1 MRRVAAD
8 VLGLFP
14 PLGEEF
20 VGGIQAS
27 GRLAWAA
34 LGRPGRGPGP
44 SAHLFECGDAIEP
57 GAGGWRH
64 SVRRGG
70 TRLGAVARASR
81 TRWSAGTVLVWHL
94 GLLRLLP
101 FFRLS
106 RARVVVFLHGVE
118 AWRPLDWLTRRLLR
132 RVDLFLANSDHTWG
146 RFVARHPAL
155 RESAHATVHLGV
167 GEPLPGPTP
176 PAAPTPAV
184 LMLARLARGEAYKGH
199 REVIAAWPDV
209 LRRVPEAELWLA
221 GDGDLRRELEA
232 WVAGLPQAGR
242 VRFLGRVSEAEKGR
256 LLARCRCLALPSR
269 GEGFG
274 LVYAEAMRMGRP
286 CLVSTVDAGR
296 EVVSP
301 PECGLAADPGDAA
314 GVADALARLLTPGPE
329 WDRWSRQAR
338 ARYET
343 RFTAAH
349 FQARLIEAMTRAG
362 APLEASLA

>member
-1 MRRVAAD
+1 MMRQVAVD
-8 VLGLFP
+8 LLGLFP
-14 PLGEEF
+14 PLGEGC

-27 GRLAWAA
+27 GRLAWDA
-34 LGRPGRGPGP
+34 LRRHGGR
-44 SAHLFECGDAIEP
+44 SAHLFVCGGSIEP
-57 GAGGWRH
+57 GAADRR
-64 SVRRGG
+64 SAIRRGG

-81 TRWSAGTVLVWHL
+81 TRWSAGTVLVWHV
-94 GLLRLLP
+94 GLLKLLP

-132 RVDLFLANSDHTWG
+132 RVDLFLTNSDHTWG
-146 RFVARHPAL
+146 RFLERHPAL
-155 RESAHATVHLGV
+155 GRPAHATVHLGV

-176 PAAPTPAV
+176 PPAPAPAA

-199 REVIAAWPDV
+199 REVIAAWPEV
-209 LRRVPEAELWLA
+209 RRRVPGAELWLA
-221 GDGDLRRELEA
+221 GDGDLRRELET
-232 WVAGLPQAGR
+232 WVGGLPQAAH
-242 VRFLGRVSEAEKGR
+242 VRFLGRVSEAEKER

-286 CLVSTVDAGR
+286 CLVSTADAGR
-296 EVVSP
+296 EVVGP
-301 PECGLAADPGDAA
+301 PGCGLAVDPRSPAEVAA
-314 GVADALARLLTPGPE
+314 ALGRLLTAGPE

-338 ARYET
+338 ARYEA

-349 FQARLIEAMTRAG
+349 FQARLLEAMSRAG
-362 APLEASLA
+362 APVEASLA